1 MPNLSKTIS
10 SALKQAANKW
20 PDHRA
25 LCTKN
30 RFWTW
35 KELNED
41 VERIA
46 SYWVSKGVGPKD
58 VVAVLIDK
66 RAEVVL
72 TFFVCCRIGAIYCPV
87 NFKLHLKHIRDQ
99 LQTAQASVFVT
110 QANRERILFGVD
122 DLLPKSKHVFSVDSS
137 ERWNFFSPS
146 EEYPE
151 VEHTPHADD
160 ICYLNYTSGS
170 TGRPKGAETSH
181 RHILSNARDTIESL
195 DFKPSDVFLGM
206 FSVFSHPH
214 ELFHRSLLTGGA
226 FVIIDSLS
234 PRVIAESIEKW
245 KVTWMMAVPSF
256 YEMMARFK
264 PNRTVAPNLSS
275 LRILES
281 GGAYVS
287 AQVVER
293 MEKTFNAQ
301 FIPVWGCTEATGVVL
316 ANQHHRKTGATGQ
329 VISGYRAKIVN
340 ESGSLVE
347 PGEVGELLISGDSV
361 VSSYLGQADESKS
374 AFDNGWYRTGDLMIE
389 METGLFR
396 FVSRR
401 SEMLKVGGIR
411 VYPLEIEMVILK
423 HHFVSACVVV
433 RAVEELRGEVPH
445 AIIQVTEGETLS
457 EAEVIRFCAQSMA
470 RYKVPRK
477 VSFWESIPLLPNGKV
492 DKRSLREKLQ

>member
-1 MPNLSKTIS
+1 MPILSKTIS
-10 SALKQAANKW
+10 SALKEAALKW
-20 PDHRA
+20 PDQRA

-35 KELNED
+35 KELDED

-46 SYWVSKGVGPKD
+46 SYWASKGVGPKD

-87 NFKLHLKHIRDQ
+87 NFKLHLNHIRDQ
-99 LQTAQASVFVT
+99 LHTAQASVFVT
-110 QANRERILFGVD
+110 QANRERLLSGVD
-122 DLLPKSKHVFSVDSS
+122 DLIPNSKRVFSVDPSEHWAPFFSS
-137 ERWNFFSPS
+137 EDH
-146 EEYPE
+146 PE
-151 VEHTPHADD
+151 VDFKPHADD
-160 ICYLNYTSGS
+160 FCYLNYTSGS

-181 RHILSNARDTIESL
+181 LHILSNARDTIESL
-195 DFKPSDVFLGM
+195 DFQSSDVFLGM

-226 FVIIDSLS
+226 FVIVDSLS
-234 PRVIAESIEKW
+234 PRVIAESIEEW

-264 PNRTVAPNLSS
+264 PNRKGAPNLSS

-293 MEKTFNAQ
+293 MEETFNAQ

-329 VISGYRAKIVN
+329 LVSGYAAKIIN
-340 ESGSLVE
+340 EDGSLVE
-347 PGEVGELLISGDSV
+347 PGVVGELLISGDSV
-361 VSSYLGQADESKS
+361 VSSYLGQADESRK
-374 AFDNGWYRTGDLMIE
+374 AFENGWYRTGDLMIE
-389 METGLFR
+389 MEKGVFR

-411 VYPLEIEMVILK
+411 VYPLEIEMIILK
-423 HHFVSACVVV
+423 HPSVFACVVV

-445 AIIQVTEGETLS
+445 AIIQIKEGAVLS
-457 EAEVIRFCAQSMA
+457 DADVIRFCAQSMA